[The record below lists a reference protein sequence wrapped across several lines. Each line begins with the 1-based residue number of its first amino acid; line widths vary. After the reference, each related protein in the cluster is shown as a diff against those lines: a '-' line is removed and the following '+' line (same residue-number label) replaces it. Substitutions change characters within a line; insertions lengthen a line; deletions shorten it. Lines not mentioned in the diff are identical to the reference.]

1 MIGILSLINYFFEF
15 KIDVNVISII
25 NIIIS
30 FGLCVEFC
38 IHIIIFYIRCNSKDI
53 REKVKYAL
61 SKIGISVIFGVY
73 FTKFIGVLFFLFGT
87 YTLFQIY
94 FFRMFFVISIIGI
107 FHSFV
112 ILPIVLTYINISNNK
127 ENERV
132 SKFKEKVLVDDDD
145 KE

>member
-1 MIGILSLINYFFEF
+1 MLFLEFILQSLLEF
-15 KIDVNVISII
+15 
-25 NIIIS
+25 
-30 FGLCVEFC
+30 
-38 IHIIIFYIRCNSKDI
+38 
-53 REKVKYAL
+53 
-61 SKIGISVIFGVY
+61 
-73 FTKFIGVLFFLFGT
+73 
-87 YTLFQIY
+87 Y